1 MRVRRLSFQRFP
13 PGNVACGPLEAV
25 VNTDRGSTQVV
36 IGLLVAAIGVVL
48 LLSTIGVAVLGSV
61 ILWIPSLFIL
71 FGLWRLVASGFRR
84 VSGPVMIIL
93 VAAFVQLAV
102 LGVSFAIIWP
112 AVLIAIG
119 VAIVLHQLG
128 RRRSGD
134 AGRTGPDDGGVDTFN
149 LMGSVRRSA
158 SPGDYRSGEVTAI
171 MGSTHLD
178 MRDAVIVEKPSM
190 LEVTAVMSEVRLRVP
205 PGWRIRLNNTT
216 LLGETDDQRRRDEDY
231 DTTPDLVIGGLV
243 LMGSLKIDD

>member
-1 MRVRRLSFQRFP
+1 M
-13 PGNVACGPLEAV
+13 
-25 VNTDRGSTQVV
+25 NTDRGSTQVV
-36 IGLLVAAIGVVL
+36 IGLLVAAIGAVL
-48 LLSTIGVAVLGSV
+48 LLSTLGVAVLGSL

-71 FGLWRLVASGFRR
+71 FGLWRLAANGFKRP
-84 VSGPVMIIL
+84 SGPVLIIL
-93 VAAFVQLAV
+93 VAGFVQFAV

-119 VAIVLHQLG
+119 VAIILHQFG
-128 RRRSGD
+128 RRRSSH
-134 AGRTGPDDGGVDTFN
+134 ANQSGPDAGGVDTFN

-158 SPGDYRSGEVTAI
+158 SSSDYRSGEVTAI

-178 MRDAVIVEKPSM
+178 MRDAVIAEKPST

-205 PGWRIRLNNTT
+205 SGWRVQLNTTT
-216 LLGETDDQRRRDEDY
+216 LLGETDDQRRRDEDH